1 MKKVFNL
8 LVSFVLLAG
17 FSACSKDDSGNQ
29 QPEPEYPS
37 PTPVPSADYKGL
49 AFISSG
55 ESTVRLAQVG
65 TPYEISLEY
74 STDESH
80 WKPYTIGE
88 TITLADSTFLLF
100 RSGEHKN
107 RKFSKDDENY
117 YHFEISGPISAQGNT
132 MSLLNRDFSTQLSK
146 YAFFALFEGCTSL
159 LSAPELPATTME
171 YGCYAQMFSG
181 CTALKSAP
189 ELPAEALA
197 MNCYQRM
204 FRGCSTLS
212 SAYIVPIPISIS
224 LNASASLDA

>member
-8 LVSFVLLAG
+8 LVSFVLIAG

-29 QPEPEYPS
+29 QQEPEYQS

-80 WKPYTIGE
+80 WKPYTTGE

-107 RKFSKDDENY
+107 RKFSKDDEITI
-117 YHFEISGPISAQGNT
+117 ISRFPVPSLHKGIS
-132 MSLLNRDFSTQLSK
+132 
-146 YAFFALFEGCTSL
+146 CH
-159 LSAPELPATTME
+159 
-171 YGCYAQMFSG
+171 C
-181 CTALKSAP
+181 
-189 ELPAEALA
+189 
-197 MNCYQRM
+197 
-204 FRGCSTLS
+204 
-212 SAYIVPIPISIS
+212 
-224 LNASASLDA
+224 

>member
-8 LVSFVLLAG
+8 IVSFVLIAG

-29 QPEPEYPS
+29 QVPKN
-37 PTPVPSADYKGL
+37 PVPSADYKGL

-107 RKFSKDDENY
+107 RKFSKDDEITI
-117 YHFEISGPISAQGNT
+117 ISRFPVPSLHKGIS
-132 MSLLNRDFSTQLSK
+132 
-146 YAFFALFEGCTSL
+146 CH
-159 LSAPELPATTME
+159 
-171 YGCYAQMFSG
+171 C
-181 CTALKSAP
+181 
-189 ELPAEALA
+189 
-197 MNCYQRM
+197 
-204 FRGCSTLS
+204 
-212 SAYIVPIPISIS
+212 
-224 LNASASLDA
+224 